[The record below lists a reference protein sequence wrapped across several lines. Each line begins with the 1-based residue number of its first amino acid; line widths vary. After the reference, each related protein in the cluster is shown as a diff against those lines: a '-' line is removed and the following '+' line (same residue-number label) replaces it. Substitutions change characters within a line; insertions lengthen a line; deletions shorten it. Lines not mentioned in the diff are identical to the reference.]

1 MLAFLIILPPRAIT
15 ELQAVPGKPSDCVSS
30 ARQLEVIVSY
40 LTAAA
45 FFLSCQQAKE
55 SPQSSYVGDTK
66 TVSHFWLPEQR
77 EPRAPC
83 TEQQTQDG
91 GFLPAKPWDQMCSH
105 GLVFLAVAPSFS
117 STLIRSFVCQRL
129 PLSSFLCCRQPQT
142 QQELGPSLL
151 LLFFLPCSRL
161 WLLPLQAGS
170 PKTHDSLTMNNEYRY
185 WSVENVCKFLK
196 GNQEQGA
203 GRLMGDDDWS
213 AGGGRQ
219 PNWIWIPRLAGSEVT
234 VPECVRTRVR
244 ACECAGD
251 AGVVYAPFSTAA
263 SPEESRAKWSGAPVS
278 AMPWL
283 RASTVL
289 FSLSHATL
297 QFA

>member
-30 ARQLEVIVSY
+30 ARQLEAIVSY

-117 STLIRSFVCQRL
+117 STLIRSFACRRL
-129 PLSSFLCCRQPQT
+129 PL
-142 QQELGPSLL
+142 
-151 LLFFLPCSRL
+151 FFLSVLPTAADPARAGSL
-161 WLLPLQAGS
+161 SPSAVFSPLQQAS
-170 PKTHDSLTMNNEYRY
+170 AATSASWITKDTRLPHNE
-185 WSVENVCKFLK
+185 
-196 GNQEQGA
+196 
-203 GRLMGDDDWS
+203 
-213 AGGGRQ
+213 
-219 PNWIWIPRLAGSEVT
+219 
-234 VPECVRTRVR
+234 
-244 ACECAGD
+244 
-251 AGVVYAPFSTAA
+251 
-263 SPEESRAKWSGAPVS
+263 
-278 AMPWL
+278 
-283 RASTVL
+283 
-289 FSLSHATL
+289 
-297 QFA
+297 